1 MTATRQQIE
10 QAKAKL
16 ELLEELELLETE
28 FKLIENEYQLRK
40 TRLET
45 KLNALQ
51 PEGE

>member
-10 QAKAKL
+10 Q

-28 FKLIENEYQLRK
+28 FKLIENEYRLRK